1 MKEADTG
8 FLGTFFD
15 RDAVLKYARLFLI
28 LSWVIVAIYAAD
40 VLAGLLSF
48 GLQVARGFLG
58 GMGFTDIFQQ
68 LLYILERPVHG
79 ILYFALLQTLGR
91 GLLIGL
97 DVEANTRRAARK
109 QEPRA

>member
-1 MKEADTG
+1 MTEREKG

-15 RDAVLKYARLFLI
+15 RDGVLKMARVLLI

-40 VLAGLLSF
+40 LLVGLIAF
-48 GLQVARGFLG
+48 GLQFARGYLG
-58 GMGFTDIFQQ
+58 GLGFTDIFQQ
-68 LLYILERPVHG
+68 LLYMMERPVHG

-109 QEPRA
+109 